1 MAAGRAGELWRV
13 VARGGES
20 LWILVVA
27 QIDTALRLRYPG
39 SMRNRTTMN
48 ISLTP
53 ELESFVDSRVASG
66 RYQSASEVVRAGLRL
81 LEQSEQDREA
91 ALAEVRQ
98 KIQLGLDQIQRGE
111 VFDGEAVFDELDQEH
126 GA

>member
-1 MAAGRAGELWRV
+1 
-13 VARGGES
+13 
-20 LWILVVA
+20 
-27 QIDTALRLRYPG
+27 
-39 SMRNRTTMN
+39 MN

-53 ELESFVDSRVASG
+53 ELESFVDSWVASG
-66 RYQSASEVVRAGLRL
+66 RYPSASEVVRAALRL
-81 LEQSEQDREA
+81 LETAEQERET

-126 GA
+126 GS

>member
-1 MAAGRAGELWRV
+1 
-13 VARGGES
+13 
-20 LWILVVA
+20 
-27 QIDTALRLRYPG
+27 
-39 SMRNRTTMN
+39 MN

-81 LEQSEQDREA
+81 LEQTESEREA
-91 ALAEVRQ
+91 ALAEARQ
-98 KIQLGLDQIQRGE
+98 KIQSGLDQIQRGE